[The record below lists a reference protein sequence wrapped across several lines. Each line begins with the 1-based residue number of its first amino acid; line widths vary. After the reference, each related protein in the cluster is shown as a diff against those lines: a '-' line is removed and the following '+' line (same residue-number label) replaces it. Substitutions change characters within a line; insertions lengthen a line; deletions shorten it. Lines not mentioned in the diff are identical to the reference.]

1 MPLTRKQKAAL
12 IDELSEKLEGS
23 SIVYMADFSGLDVTQ
38 SNALRGRFYEA
49 GVEFKVFKN
58 TLARLAMERVGGF
71 DELKEHLSGPTA
83 LAFSEEPAA
92 PARAIKNF
100 LDEEDAE
107 RPQLKAAYI
116 DGALYGAGDLNALA
130 ALKSRDELL
139 GDILA
144 LLQAPMAN
152 IVGALQAPGATLAGA
167 VKSIAEREE
176 A

>member
-1 MPLTRKQKAAL
+1 MALTRKQKAAL
-12 IDELSEKLEGS
+12 IDELSSKLETA
-23 SIVYMADFSGLDVTQ
+23 SIVYLADFSGLDVAQ
-38 SNALRGRFYEA
+38 SNSLRGRFYEA

-58 TLARLAMERVGGF
+58 TLARLAMDRVGGF
-71 DELKEHLSGPTA
+71 DDLKEHLSGPTA
-83 LAFSEEPAA
+83 LAFGEEPAA
-92 PARAIKNF
+92 PARAIKSF
-100 LDEEDAE
+100 LDEEDTD

-116 DGALYGAGDLNALA
+116 DGALYGAGELDALA
-130 ALKSRDELL
+130 SLKSRDELL

-167 VKSIAEREE
+167 VKSIAEKEE